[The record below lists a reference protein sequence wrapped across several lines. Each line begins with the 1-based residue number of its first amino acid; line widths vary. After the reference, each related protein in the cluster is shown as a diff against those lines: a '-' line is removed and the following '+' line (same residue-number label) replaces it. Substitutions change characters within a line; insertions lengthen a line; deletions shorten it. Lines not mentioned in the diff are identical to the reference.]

1 MIGLSFLRDVFQ
13 REERKRMALTVLGI
27 VWGTASVVLMLSI
40 GEGVKRSLVK
50 GMRGMGEDVVVVWGG
65 ETSKPY
71 RGLAVGRSIP
81 LREADVRL
89 AWDEVR
95 EIQLASAEYTQ
106 WSVYLSY
113 ADQSITTRVNGV
125 YPTYEDIRA
134 QYPEPGGRFIN
145 DLDMKLRRRVAFIGN
160 ETRDKLFG
168 DTPAVGKTIY
178 LNRTPFTVVGVLRK
192 KLQTSAYQ
200 GMDRDRVIIPSSTFK
215 VMFGH
220 RNLSNMVYK
229 PKPGRAKAAQQE
241 LYKTLGRAR
250 QFDPEDKETLR
261 IWDTVEQ
268 GDIMNKVLLGVQ
280 IFLGLIGGLTL
291 IVAGVGV
298 ANIMYVVV
306 QDRTRDIGIKMAV
319 GAKPYHIV
327 LQYVV
332 EALITVLLGG
342 ALGMGF
348 SYVLIRIIAAIPIQ
362 QEALEFLGKP
372 VMSLSIAL
380 MASGLLGLIGFLA
393 GIFPARRAASVDPV
407 EALRYE

>member
-1 MIGLSFLRDVFQ
+1 
-13 REERKRMALTVLGI
+13 
-27 VWGTASVVLMLSI
+27 
-40 GEGVKRSLVK
+40 
-50 GMRGMGEDVVVVWGG
+50 
-65 ETSKPY
+65 
-71 RGLAVGRSIP
+71 
-81 LREADVRL
+81 
-89 AWDEVR
+89 
-95 EIQLASAEYTQ
+95 
-106 WSVYLSY
+106 
-113 ADQSITTRVNGV
+113 
-125 YPTYEDIRA
+125 
-134 QYPEPGGRFIN
+134 
-145 DLDMKLRRRVAFIGN
+145 
-160 ETRDKLFG
+160 
-168 DTPAVGKTIY
+168 
-178 LNRTPFTVVGVLRK
+178 
-192 KLQTSAYQ
+192 
-200 GMDRDRVIIPSSTFK
+200 
-215 VMFGH
+215 
-220 RNLSNMVYK
+220 
-229 PKPGRAKAAQQE
+229 
-241 LYKTLGRAR
+241 
-250 QFDPEDKETLR
+250 
-261 IWDTVEQ
+261 
-268 GDIMNKVLLGVQ
+268 MNKVLLGVQ

-372 VMSLSIAL
+372 VMSLSVAL